1 MGHYFGLIS
10 VATIKFMFAPFYGL
24 AFHLS
29 FLETF
34 ICTFIGGLISA
45 VIFYWSAEFFMK
57 RTARKRM
64 EKINKAIE
72 NGQVVVPK
80 RKMTRVNKS
89 IVKVKRSIGI
99 WGIALFAPLFLSV
112 PLGSIISAKFY
123 GKNKRTFPIIL
134 IGLAMNGFA
143 ITSLAYAF

>member
-1 MGHYFGLIS
+1 MGHYIGLIG
-10 VATIKFMFAPFYGL
+10 VAMIKFMFAPFYGL

-29 FLETF
+29 FLETYL
-34 ICTFIGGLISA
+34 CTFIGGLISA
-45 VIFYWSAEFFMK
+45 IIFYWSAEFLMIRAAKK
-57 RTARKRM
+57 RK
-64 EKINKAIE
+64 EKLIKAIE
-72 NGQVVVPK
+72 KGEPYVRK
-80 RKMTRVNKS
+80 RTMTRVNKA

-123 GKNKRTFPIIL
+123 GKDKRTFWIIL
-134 IGLAMNGFA
+134 LGLVINGFT